1 MLFKKIAILGAGSW
15 GMAIARLLDING
27 AEVKLWEY
35 NQKDYNIIKT
45 KRNHPDKLP
54 QINLS
59 ESIDLT
65 NDLNYA
71 VADAELVVLAIPS
84 QFVRKAISKLNI
96 DNCNNKI
103 YINLAKG
110 IETDSLRRMSEVIS
124 ETLKVNINQVT
135 TMSGPSHAEEV
146 AADMPTAVV
155 IAGYDNSLLEKIQ
168 TTFSNQTFR
177 VYQSEDLIGVELG
190 GSLKNIIAIAAGI
203 TTGLEMG
210 DNTLGALIT
219 RGLAEIS
226 RLGLAMG
233 AQASTFAGLSGIG
246 DLITTCASQHSRNRY
261 VGVHIGKGEKLS
273 DILNNMS
280 MVAEGVETTRSGYTL
295 SEKYQV
301 EMPITTEVHKVL
313 FEGKDPAEALGD
325 LMGRKLK
332 SEIWQ

>member
-65 NDLNYA
+65 NNLNYA

-84 QFVRKAISKLNI
+84 QFVRKAISNLNI